1 MKIQKIICII
11 AHPCC
16 WGYKQQEKH
25 QTVFCLYSIKAHCI
39 LYILQKALIVRVKNI
54 PPAHWVFS
62 SVLECIDI
70 CARRRVTICICFA
83 PIGIFSLHLPLIGN
97 ASPHHPMLIL
107 IPLLIHTHPPQNDK
121 YETQFESFLFKSDKT
136 NCMWLPV
143 WNTAE
148 MLHRFFQVAGLADPP
163 SARKLYLF
171 SQFPTIVY
179 FIQQKFTR
187 WEDNY
192 SGSFGSSIAQSLH
205 RWHPPGLFCSP
216 PSDTFRRSSVNIS
229 LGVTNAG
236 QTITQGK
243 ERTTQPTDYGNCRDP
258 TPTWLWSEHFYFHLF
273 VPDSRVVWGVF
284 YLSWP
289 FPWETQQKVFTRKH
303 CLLKTENETLNWIT
317 QWNTHC

>member
-1 MKIQKIICII
+1 MDNK
-11 AHPCC
+11 
-16 WGYKQQEKH
+16 
-25 QTVFCLYSIKAHCI
+25 
-39 LYILQKALIVRVKNI
+39 R
-54 PPAHWVFS
+54 
-62 SVLECIDI
+62 
-70 CARRRVTICICFA
+70 
-83 PIGIFSLHLPLIGN
+83 
-97 ASPHHPMLIL
+97 
-107 IPLLIHTHPPQNDK
+107 
-121 YETQFESFLFKSDKT
+121 
-136 NCMWLPV
+136 
-143 WNTAE
+143 NTAE

-187 WEDNY
+187 REDNY
-192 SGSFGSSIAQSLH
+192 SGSFGSSFAQSLH
-205 RWHPPGLFCSP
+205 RWHPPGLFCFP

-229 LGVTNAG
+229 LGVTNTG

-243 ERTTQPTDYGNCRDP
+243 ERTTQPTDYGKRRDP

-317 QWNTHC
+317 QCTGRHFS